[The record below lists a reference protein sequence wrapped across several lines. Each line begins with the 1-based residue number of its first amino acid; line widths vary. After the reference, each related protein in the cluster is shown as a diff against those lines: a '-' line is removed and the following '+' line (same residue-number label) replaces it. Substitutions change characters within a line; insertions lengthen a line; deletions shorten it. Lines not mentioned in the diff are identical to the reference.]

1 MDFTPAASNM
11 IKLHG
16 CDLVL
21 STNNPTGS
29 KATITVTKD
38 AGFDSSES
46 ASMFIYRL
54 KHLSN
59 RTFSNAHHAF
69 NSPASCITNPGDC
82 PLCVVELSVPN
93 DARFGDLHIAPTGYN
108 SISTASSSDALIFA
122 PNSHFNV
129 TAEFTSVDQK
139 HTNALTKV
147 HQRLTEQF
155 ANILPFA
162 CLHST
167 AASVLS
173 HQQSS
178 LKGFIGETVVRKEG
192 NSNVS
197 STSIDLRTF
206 QNAYETYCHINGM
219 QPVDLKT
226 KHGKHNMQPPCLK
239 VSVECT
245 PAANAFICVLSMRVN
260 EMREA
265 NLILKKL
272 PHESPRYAT
281 TLCNSP
287 VLIDVRCAIGTS
299 AGATLLSPA

>member
-1 MDFTPAASNM
+1 MDFTPAASNV

-16 CDLVL
+16 IDLVL
-21 STNNPTGS
+21 SANHQVGS

-38 AGFDSSES
+38 TGFDSSES
-46 ASMFIYRL
+46 ASMFIYRQ
-54 KHLSN
+54 KHSSIH
-59 RTFSNAHHAF
+59 TFSNDHHAF
-69 NSPASCITNPGDC
+69 KSSASCITNPGDC
-82 PLCVVELSVPN
+82 PLFVVELSVPN
-93 DARFGDLHIAPTGYN
+93 DARFGDLHIASTGYN
-108 SISTASSSDALIFA
+108 SISTAASSDALIFA

-129 TAEFTSVDQK
+129 TVELK

-155 ANILPFA
+155 ANMPGHFA
-162 CLHST
+162 HRHST

-178 LKGFIGETVVRKEG
+178 LKDFIGETVVRKEG

-197 STSIDLRTF
+197 STSRDLCTNYL
-206 QNAYETYCHINGM
+206 NAHKTYCHINGS
-219 QPVDLKT
+219 QPADLKMKCGEHILQT
-226 KHGKHNMQPPCLK
+226 RCLK
-239 VSVECT
+239 VSIECT
-245 PAANAFICVLSMRVN
+245 PATNAFICVLSTRVN

-272 PHESPRYAT
+272 PNESPLDWYAT

-287 VLIDVRCAIGTS
+287 VLFDVRRAIGTS
-299 AGATLLSPA
+299 VGATLLSPA